1 MVLLHFVTEV
11 FWWFVLQIHVTLIGE
26 TNSKPACGASH
37 AVPCT
42 VGTSQVGVARNF
54 LPNHTDCEAA
64 HTYYYL
70 QEHLKIPGTRT

>member
-1 MVLLHFVTEV
+1 MALIEVLYAWVPCLLSFDGSMVLLHFVTEV

-42 VGTSQVGVARNF
+42 VGTSKSYALRFPQVGG
-54 LPNHTDCEAA
+54 L
-64 HTYYYL
+64 
-70 QEHLKIPGTRT
+70 G